1 MSAGREY
8 VRANQR
14 RVQESARVRV
24 RAHPRVHCFLHTI
37 SLTESMMPP
46 PRSARLEGVDAR
58 RSDGIAAGP
67 TAACA
72 EAIAKS
78 ETAHTRIMMASV
90 VLKSPPS

>member
-1 MSAGREY
+1 MSKGTSKT
-8 VRANQR
+8 RAR
-14 RVQESARVRV
+14 KCARASAR
-24 RAHPRVHCFLHTI
+24 ASACPLLSFHTI

-78 ETAHTRIMMASV
+78 EKAHTSVMMAYF
-90 VLKSPPS
+90 VLKSPPT

>member
-1 MSAGREY
+1 
-8 VRANQR
+8 
-14 RVQESARVRV
+14 
-24 RAHPRVHCFLHTI
+24 
-37 SLTESMMPP
+37 MMPP

-78 ETAHTRIMMASV
+78 EKAHTSVMMAYF
-90 VLKSPPS
+90 VLKSPPT